1 MENKSAIKELEDLL
15 GKDYVDGIRARIQQ
29 EAIDKMMQ
37 KVMSDTEYDG
47 STVDYSCVPD
57 DVQHWKLSEERSWRP
72 YCCTTKRKCDSGLR
86 RMDRHYYGFK
96 CSVCGN
102 TCNWECESI
111 EDPEESYTPSKLDVI
126 AGICPVYPITHLGM
140 LYKTPESLNV
150 DYNGISLDKT
160 INTYIGLEYLI
171 DYNIKK

>member
-1 MENKSAIKELEDLL
+1 MDNKSAIKELEDLL
-15 GKDYVDGIRARIQQ
+15 GKEYVDNIRDKIQK

-37 KVMSDTEYDG
+37 KVMSDTDYDG
-47 STVDYSCVPD
+47 STVDESVVPD
-57 DVQHWKLSEERSWRP
+57 DVQHWKLREERSWRP
-72 YCCTTKRKCDSGLR
+72 YCCTTKRECDSGLR

-111 EDPEESYTPSKLDVI
+111 EDPEPSKPDNPMILG
-126 AGICPVYPITHLGM
+126 GICHVYPATHLGM
-140 LYKTPESLNV
+140 LYKTTESLNV

-160 INTYIGLEYLI
+160 INRKSPFNFTRSKY
-171 DYNIKK
+171 